1 LTEEQIAAM
10 LAQMQTVAGEMKAHV
25 DASCAAMGAK
35 FDAAVGE
42 LQKKKSDATDPDG
55 TMAEQVAADSVAVAN
70 SALASLAREV
80 TGLKK
85 QISRPMAD
93 LNAYADAQAKADA
106 VLRTHCESAEPPMSG
121 EDLVSYNIRLARKMQ
136 PHSKTWKGVDLRL
149 IAADSQAF
157 NIALD
162 GIRADALQAGLKP
175 VGLKEFEHR
184 KIVKQMPGGHIMTE
198 FVGTGTIFK
207 MLSRPVRHVAYIG
220 TRSGSSQPN

>member
-1 LTEEQIAAM
+1 
-10 LAQMQTVAGEMKAHV
+10 
-25 DASCAAMGAK
+25 
-35 FDAAVGE
+35 
-42 LQKKKSDATDPDG
+42 
-55 TMAEQVAADSVAVAN
+55 
-70 SALASLAREV
+70 
-80 TGLKK
+80 LKK

>member
-1 LTEEQIAAM
+1 MTPEQIAEL
-10 LAQMQTVAGEMKAHV
+10 LAQIQSSMTEMKAHV
-25 DASCAAMGAK
+25 DARCEAVVAK

-42 LQKKKSDATDPDG
+42 LQKKKSDASDPDN
-55 TMAEQVAADSVAVAN
+55 TMPEQVAADSVAVAN

-85 QISRPMAD
+85 QIFRPMGN
-93 LNAYADAQAKADA
+93 LNDFADAQAKADA
-106 VLRTHCESAEPPMSG
+106 VLRTHCDSAEPPMSG
-121 EDLVSYNIRLARKMQ
+121 EDLVAYNIRLARKMQ

-220 TRSGSSQPN
+220 VRNAAHN